1 MKLTTL
7 TLTVFVLC
15 AGHVPL
21 CNAQEG
27 VQDDAAQLKQK
38 LAEQQKQ
45 IDALKQAIEAQQKMI
60 DALVKPTPQ
69 PAAAQAAGPSP
80 VQPAAQVSTQASTQ
94 PADQPSSNDAAATKA
109 PGFRRMGGEVASTT
123 GN

>member
-15 AGHVPL
+15 AVHVPL
-21 CNAQEG
+21 CNAQGG

-45 IDALKQAIEAQQKMI
+45 IDALKQAIEEEQKMI
-60 DALVKPTPQ
+60 DALVKAAPQ
-69 PAAAQAAGPSP
+69 QTTAQPVVQQAAQQAAQLL
-80 VQPAAQVSTQASTQ
+80 VQPAAQPVSTATST
-94 PADQPSSNDAAATKA
+94 PSA
-109 PGFRRMGGEVASTT
+109 PGFRRMGGEVA
-123 GN
+123 